1 MTPFAPSPGDASV
14 GLGAGRAV
22 RLNRAGRAG
31 EARLR
36 LKVPGRAAVRAPV
49 NTADMGPRGDD

>member
-1 MTPFAPSPGDASV
+1 M

>member
-1 MTPFAPSPGDASV
+1 M
-14 GLGAGRAV
+14 GAGRAV

-36 LKVPGRAAVRAPV
+36 PEVPGRAAVRAPV
-49 NTADMGPRGDD
+49 NTADMGPCGDD